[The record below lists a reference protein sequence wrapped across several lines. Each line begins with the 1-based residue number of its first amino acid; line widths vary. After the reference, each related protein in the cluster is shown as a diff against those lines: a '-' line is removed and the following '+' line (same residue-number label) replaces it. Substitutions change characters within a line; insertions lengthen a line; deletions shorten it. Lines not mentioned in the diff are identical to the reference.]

1 MKLLRG
7 QNGCF
12 HWMGDISISNLST
25 NLTNL
30 FNIDDIFLGANV
42 SAIVSTNLMNW
53 GLFLLVNGTHNASDL
68 TNDRTT
74 VDTLDGLFFWGATNG
89 KTGD

>member
-1 MKLLRG
+1 MIYPWGPTCQQCYQLI
-7 QNGCF
+7 F
-12 HWMGDISISNLST
+12 HGY
-25 NLTNL
+25 
-30 FNIDDIFLGANV
+30 
-42 SAIVSTNLMNW
+42 W
-53 GLFLLVNGTHNASDL
+53 GPFLLVNGTHNAFDL